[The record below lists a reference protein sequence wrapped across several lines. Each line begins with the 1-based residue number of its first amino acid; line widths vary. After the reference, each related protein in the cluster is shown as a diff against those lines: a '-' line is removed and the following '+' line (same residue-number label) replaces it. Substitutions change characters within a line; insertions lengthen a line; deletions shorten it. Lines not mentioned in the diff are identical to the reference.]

1 MSFEKQVLVVDG
13 EPRSRRVLAE
23 VLARAGHGVSEAQDG
38 RQAIDLCRRQCFSLV
53 FAELTI
59 SRARGVDLLQEVRAR
74 CPQTPVVLF
83 GADTDVNSAMDAMRH
98 GAFDFLLKPLS
109 AELVEAVAKRA
120 LGRVLQPSGNGNGAA
135 RPIITRDPHLLKL
148 LELARSI
155 APSRA
160 RVLLSG
166 ESGTGK
172 ELFARF
178 IHVESGRKGKPFVAV
193 NCAAL
198 PESLLESE
206 LFGHE
211 KGAFTGAMVRKAGK
225 FELAHGGTL
234 LLDEVSEMKPPLQA
248 KLLRV
253 LQEGEIDRV
262 GGRSPVPI
270 DVRIVA
276 TTNQDLEKMI
286 EEGGFRQDLY
296 YRLNVIPFKLP
307 PLRERRQDLEPLV
320 EHFLAK
326 FRRPDGSHAGAVAPE
341 AMQRLMAAPWKGN
354 VRELENVIERAVLV
368 SNNCQIRC
376 EHLFMDGVAVLQAD
390 ELSVM
395 TACGPENFPLSTL
408 REMER
413 KMIRRSLE
421 ETGGNRT
428 HAAKILGVSVR
439 TLRNKLSEY
448 RREQGERI

>member
-1 MSFEKQVLVVDG
+1 
-13 EPRSRRVLAE
+13 
-23 VLARAGHGVSEAQDG
+23 
-38 RQAIDLCRRQCFSLV
+38 
-53 FAELTI
+53 
-59 SRARGVDLLQEVRAR
+59 
-74 CPQTPVVLF
+74 
-83 GADTDVNSAMDAMRH
+83 
-98 GAFDFLLKPLS
+98 
-109 AELVEAVAKRA
+109 
-120 LGRVLQPSGNGNGAA
+120 
-135 RPIITRDPHLLKL
+135 
-148 LELARSI
+148 
-155 APSRA
+155 
-160 RVLLSG
+160 
-166 ESGTGK
+166 
-172 ELFARF
+172 
-178 IHVESGRKGKPFVAV
+178 
-193 NCAAL
+193 
-198 PESLLESE
+198 
-206 LFGHE
+206 
-211 KGAFTGAMVRKAGK
+211 
-225 FELAHGGTL
+225 
-234 LLDEVSEMKPPLQA
+234 
-248 KLLRV
+248 
-253 LQEGEIDRV
+253 
-262 GGRSPVPI
+262 
-270 DVRIVA
+270 VRIVA